1 MKKTAALP
9 VILLFFCIGALAQ
22 KQYRGTYSSV
32 EKIPLDGLIAQLDS
46 GTTDP
51 MLKLLGKSAKI
62 KLLESAIGDTIE
74 QRISFVADD
83 TSALVS
89 MKVTKHSPQ
98 IQFSG
103 DEIKQYLRRNK
114 WYQYRSKSNA
124 FEGNSVITP
133 LAYEFTG
140 RKKKIL
146 GYLCHE
152 AVGKDEK
159 NKTHVL
165 WICKTLPYTITPWPL
180 TGKRLGAVL
189 EFSDGLRIVK
199 LTSLKQAPG
208 KQRIKPL
215 QKIKE

>member
-22 KQYRGTYSSV
+22 KQYKGTYSSV
-32 EKIPLDGLIAQLDS
+32 EKIPLDGLVAQLDS

-51 MLKLLGKSAKI
+51 MLRLLGKSAKI
-62 KLLESAIGDTIE
+62 KLLEEAIDNRIE
-74 QRISFVADD
+74 QRISFIADD

-98 IQFSG
+98 LQLSG
-103 DEIKQYLRRNK
+103 NEMKQYLRRNK
-114 WYQYRSKSNA
+114 WYQYRQKSNA
-124 FEGNSVITP
+124 YEGNSEIKP

-146 GYLCHE
+146 GYVCHE
-152 AVGKDEK
+152 AVGKGEK
-159 NKTHVL
+159 NKGHVL

-180 TGKRLGAVL
+180 TDKHLGAVL
-189 EFSDGLRIVK
+189 EFSDGLRMVK
-199 LTSLKQAPG
+199 LTSLKQVSR

-215 QKIKE
+215 QKIRE

>member
-1 MKKTAALP
+1 MKKTVALS
-9 VILLFFCIGALAQ
+9 VILLFFCISALAQ

-32 EKIPLDGLIAQLDS
+32 EKIPLDALVAQLDS

-51 MLKLLGKSAKI
+51 LLKLLGKSAKV
-62 KLLESAIGDTIE
+62 KLLESAIDNKIE
-74 QRISFVADD
+74 RRFSFIADD

-89 MKVTKHSPQ
+89 IKVTKHSPQ
-98 IQFSG
+98 IQLSG
-103 DEIKQYLRRNK
+103 EDTKQYLRRNK
-114 WYQYRSKSNA
+114 WYHYRVKSNA
-124 FEGNSVITP
+124 YEGSSETKP

-152 AVGKDEK
+152 AVGKGEA

-165 WICKTLPYTITPWPL
+165 WICKSLPYTITPWPL
-180 TGKRLGAVL
+180 TDKRLGAVL
-189 EFSDGLRIVK
+189 EFSDELRMIK
-199 LTSLKQAPG
+199 LTSLKQASA
-208 KQRIKPL
+208 KQRIKPV